1 MESEQ
6 LQRIDLFATLGREDA
21 RLIAERMEVIR
32 YPRNSLMIHEGEE
45 NTSFYVILKGRVKI
59 FLLDESGQEVILN
72 YLHEGEHFGEIS
84 LFDDG
89 HRSASVQ
96 TMEDCYFGVLQK
108 EDLVRIMNDHPALAM
123 SMLRGMTRRLKDLSN
138 NVRTLAAN
146 W

>member
-1 MESEQ
+1 MDLEQ
-6 LQRIDLFATLGREDA
+6 LQRIDIFRSLDPSDA
-21 RLIAERMEVIR
+21 KLVAERMEIIC

-45 NTSFYVILKGRVKI
+45 NSSLYVILKGKVKI
-59 FLLDESGQEVILN
+59 FLLDETGQEVILN
-72 YLHEGEHFGEIS
+72 YLHEGDHFGEVS

-96 TMEDCYFGVLQK
+96 TMDDCYFGTLQK
-108 EDLVRIMNDHPALAM
+108 EDFVQIMATHPNLAM
-123 SMLRGMTRRLKDLSN
+123 TMFKGMTRRLKDLSN